1 VPVATTVRVKFSPR
15 LTLVIASGWVAITG
29 AEVGIAPL
37 LELLELLL
45 LEELELLDDDDD
57 ELLLEEEELE
67 ELEEP
72 FPLPP
77 PPQPVSRNKTEK
89 AVLSIFKPDEIM
101 GEWGVSTGFGSAV
114 GLRL

>member
-1 VPVATTVRVKFSPR
+1 V
-15 LTLVIASGWVAITG
+15 ITG
-29 AEVGIAPL
+29 DEVGIAPL

-45 LEELELLDDDDD
+45 LEELDDEDD

-77 PPQPVSRNKTEK
+77 PPQPVSRNKIGK
-89 AVLSIFKPDEIM
+89 AILSIFKQDEIM